1 MSIDS
6 PSQSSPELDDL
17 RRQLDEVDARLVQ
30 AMAERQSLVAQVGQ
44 VKLASGG
51 QLRDFRR
58 ERQVLDH
65 IRQRASNCGL
75 DPNLAEDVMRRLI
88 GSSLTTQEQDRVR
101 WAATG
106 QGRRALVIGGSGK
119 MGGWMCRFLAD
130 QGFAVEVA
138 DPTAP
143 ADGELP
149 WRADWRDGAVDQD
162 LIVVA
167 APLALSATI
176 LEQLT
181 ERKPAGLVFDI
192 GSLKTPLATALR
204 TARAAGLR
212 ICSVHPMFGPDTVLL
227 SGRHVIFIDLGDGT
241 AVTEARALFQ
251 STSAD
256 LVAMGLDEHDELIA
270 YVLGLSHA
278 INIAFFSALA
288 DSGEAAPRL
297 AQLSSTTFDRQL
309 AVASQVAAENPR
321 LYFEIQH
328 LNAHGDRAL
337 QALERAITRLTRA
350 VRSGDQLDFVSM
362 MERGRGYL
370 AARPPSRG
378 AP

>member
-1 MSIDS
+1 
-6 PSQSSPELDDL
+6 
-17 RRQLDEVDARLVQ
+17 
-30 AMAERQSLVAQVGQ
+30 
-44 VKLASGG
+44 
-51 QLRDFRR
+51 
-58 ERQVLDH
+58 
-65 IRQRASNCGL
+65 
-75 DPNLAEDVMRRLI
+75 
-88 GSSLTTQEQDRVR
+88 
-101 WAATG
+101 
-106 QGRRALVIGGSGK
+106 
-119 MGGWMCRFLAD
+119 
-130 QGFAVEVA
+130 
-138 DPTAP
+138 
-143 ADGELP
+143 
-149 WRADWRDGAVDQD
+149 
-162 LIVVA
+162 
-167 APLALSATI
+167 
-176 LEQLT
+176 
-181 ERKPAGLVFDI
+181 
-192 GSLKTPLATALR
+192 
-204 TARAAGLR
+204 
-212 ICSVHPMFGPDTVLL
+212 MFGPDTVLL

-297 AQLSSTTFDRQL
+297 AQMSSTTFDRQL